1 MRALLAEDDGMIG
14 EATSLACALV
24 HRPPVLFLDE
34 PTVGIDPLLRV
45 EFWAH
50 FRALA
55 DAGTKPLTAA
65 EANAHPDGRWGE
77 GGRNEPK

>member
-1 MRALLAEDDGMIG
+1 MTIKFSGTM
-14 EATSLACALV
+14 
-24 HRPPVLFLDE
+24 
-34 PTVGIDPLLRV
+34 TVGGASDV
-45 EFWAH
+45 EWAKRIALKALPAGA
-50 FRALA
+50 FVEAIATDLTPAEQALA